1 MYYERFF
8 MNHGKA
14 SECLHCGLCEKNCP
28 QHIPIRRHL
37 EEFAALYE
45 TT

>member
-1 MYYERFF
+1 

-14 SECLHCGLCEKNCP
+14 SECLKCGLCERNCS
-28 QHIPIRRHL
+28 QHIPIRRTL

-45 TT
+45 S